1 METMAPIRPTL
12 QAPRCIALPVGPAAA
27 AEARCQVKAAI
38 YAFDVDVDMPVA
50 ALLTSELVSNA
61 IKHERGETVLLVIN
75 GACGELRVDVHDS
88 SRALPVAM
96 DAPADAET
104 GRGLMLVDSLSSE
117 WGFYRTPTG
126 KAVYFTLT
134 PADS

>member
-12 QAPRCIALPVGPAAA
+12 QAPRCISLPVGPAAA
-27 AEARCQVKAAI
+27 AEARGQVKAAI
-38 YAFDVDVDMPVA
+38 CAFDVDVDMPVA

-61 IKHERGETVLLVIN
+61 IKHERGESVLLVIN
-75 GACGELRVDVHDS
+75 GACGVLRVDVHDT

-96 DAPADAET
+96 DVPADAET

-126 KAVYFTLT
+126 KAVYFTLA
-134 PADS
+134 PAES